1 MSTKECEKC
10 GHPYYRRNKIEVW
23 TGQNPGKRSGWLKEE
38 LKICNTCM
46 PQMAAQRLLVRM
58 DIRITKAG
66 KVIRISRGRG
76 AAKAQAR

>member
-10 GHPYYRRNKIEVW
+10 GHPYYRRSKLEVW
-23 TGQNPGKRSGWLKEE
+23 TGQNPGKRAGWRKEE
-38 LKICNTCM
+38 LRICIACM

-66 KVIRISRGRG
+66 KVIRISRGGR
-76 AAKAQAR
+76 AKAQAR